1 MPELPEVETVKRR
14 LSEILTGKVVSDIDV
29 LREKSFEGSP
39 KEVCYLE
46 IESVSRRAKLL
57 RIKFNNDLNL
67 LIHLK
72 MTGQLIYTDEGQRIG
87 GGHPTADWIDSL
99 PSSHT
104 RVVIHF
110 NDESTLFFNDMR
122 VFGWIKVLT
131 DNQVEEEY
139 CRYGPDVNS
148 SDFTAQYLKEKL
160 KTRTIPIKQ
169 AIMINEILA
178 GVGNIYASEA
188 LFLAGIDPRKSASSL
203 SSKEIKKLVVE
214 IKKVIEA
221 GIKHGGTTFDGKFVD
236 VSGLSG
242 SHQEHLHVYGREGKK
257 CDNCGSEIKK
267 VKIGGR
273 GTYYC
278 ENCQN

>member
-1 MPELPEVETVKRR
+1 MPELPEVETVKQR
-14 LSEILTGKVVSDIDV
+14 LSEILTGKTISEIEV
-29 LREKSFEGSP
+29 LREKSFKGNPQQVAGLCIVS
-39 KEVCYLE
+39 
-46 IESVSRRAKLL
+46 ISRRAKLL
-57 RIKFNNDLNL
+57 RVRLNNHFNL

-72 MTGQLIYTDEGQRIG
+72 MTGQLIYTDDGQRIG
-87 GGHPTADWIDSL
+87 GGHPTADWVDSL

-110 NDESTLFFNDMR
+110 EDGSTLFFNDMR

-131 DNQVEEEY
+131 DDQVQQEY
-139 CRYGPDVNS
+139 SRYGPDANS
-148 SDFTAQYLKEKL
+148 SEFTAKYLKEKL
-160 KTRTIPIKQ
+160 QTRTIAIKQ

-188 LFLAGIDPRKSASSL
+188 LFLAGIDPQKSAKKISL
-203 SSKEIKKLVVE
+203 KEIKSLVVE

-242 SHQEHLHVYGREGKK
+242 NHQEHLHVYGLEGEK

-278 ENCQN
+278 EYCQK

>member
-1 MPELPEVETVKRR
+1 MPELPEVETVKQR
-14 LSEILTGKVVSDIDV
+14 LSEILTGKTISQIKV
-29 LREKSFEGSP
+29 LREKSFKGNP
-39 KEVCYLE
+39 QQVAGLC
-46 IESVSRRAKLL
+46 INNISRRAKLL
-57 RIKFNNDLNL
+57 RFKFDNNLNL

-72 MTGQLIYTDEGQRIG
+72 MTGQLIYTDNDQRIG
-87 GGHPTADWIDSL
+87 GGHPTADWVDSL

-110 NDESTLFFNDMR
+110 EDGSTLFFNDMR
-122 VFGWIKVLT
+122 VFGWIKMLT
-131 DNQVEEEY
+131 DDQIQQEY
-139 CRYGPDVNS
+139 SRYGPDANS
-148 SDFTAQYLKEKL
+148 SEFTAEYLKEKL
-160 KTRTIPIKQ
+160 QTRTIAIKQ

-188 LFLAGIDPRKSASSL
+188 LFLAGIDPRKSAKKLSL
-203 SSKEIKKLVVE
+203 QEVKLLVVE

-242 SHQEHLHVYGREGKK
+242 NHQEHLHVYGREGEK

-278 ENCQN
+278 EHCQS